1 MALLFIGTTGDQ
13 AGQTL
18 VTWVIVRRLLE
29 KGYRLGFFKPFGTQP
44 VNSGGFWTDHDALLF
59 KTVLNLESP
68 LDRICPYL
76 LTDDRWRQKEPSH
89 LLKECKDLSASLSEG
104 KDVLIM
110 MGSTHIFFDDAS
122 WPVPDLSLVK
132 ELMADFVLVNRFRKT
147 SSSIYSILF
156 ASSLLKDLMK
166 GVIINRVL
174 PERMEEVK
182 DQLIPSLIN
191 KGIQSGAAVAEDPV
205 LSLWSLREIRD
216 MLHGEVLWGE
226 EHLDRPV
233 GRMTVGST
241 SLTGRSVLFKRVYN
255 KIVFLDASSCHRG
268 TETASPS
275 ESIAGILLTSGIR
288 PPPQIIEA
296 ASSENIPIFLAKD
309 DTFAV
314 RERLERSPHRL
325 SSKDEPKVLHFTG
338 LMDQDGSLD
347 RLLRKITTVPKREP
361 L

>member
-44 VNSGGFWTDHDALLF
+44 VNCGGHWTDHDALLF
-59 KTVLNLESP
+59 KTVLNLEAP

-122 WPVPDLSLVK
+122 WPVPDISLVK

-166 GVIINRVL
+166 GVIINRVV
-174 PERMEEVK
+174 PEKMQEVK
-182 DQLIPSLIN
+182 DRLIPSLMD
-191 KGIQSGAAVAEDPV
+191 KGIPTAAVAEDPV
-205 LSLWSLREIRD
+205 LSLWSLREIGD

-226 EHLDRPV
+226 EYLDRPI

-241 SLTGRSVLFKRVYN
+241 ALRGGALLFKRVYN
-255 KIVFLDASSCHRG
+255 KIVFLDASSYHRG
-268 TETASPS
+268 TETASSS
-275 ESIAGILLTSGIR
+275 ESIAGILLTSGVR

-296 ASSENIPIFLAKD
+296 ASSENIPLLLAKD

-314 RERLERSPHRL
+314 RELLERSPHRL
-325 SSKDEPKVLHFTG
+325 SSRDEPKVLHFTG

-347 RLLRKITTVPKREP
+347 RLLRQIRPVPKREP

>member
-1 MALLFIGTTGDQ
+1 MALLFIGSTGDQ

-44 VNSGGFWTDHDALLF
+44 VNSNGFRSDHDALLF
-59 KTVLNLESP
+59 KTVLNLEAP

-76 LTDDRWRQKEPSH
+76 LTDESWRQKEPSH
-89 LLKECKDLSASLSEG
+89 ILKECKELSASLSKG
-104 KDVLIM
+104 KDVLII
-110 MGSTHIFFDDAS
+110 MGSRHIFFDDAS
-122 WPVPDLSLVK
+122 WPVPDMSLVT
-132 ELMADFVLVNRFRKT
+132 ELMADFVLVNRFRKS

-156 ASSLLKDLMK
+156 AYSLLKDLMK
-166 GVIINRVL
+166 GVIINRVV
-174 PERMEEVK
+174 PEKMQEVR
-182 DQLIPSLIN
+182 DRLIPSLIN

-205 LSLWSLREIRD
+205 LSLWSLREIGD
-216 MLHGEVLWGE
+216 VLHGEVLWGE
-226 EHLDRPV
+226 AHLDRPV

-241 SLTGRSVLFKRVYN
+241 ALRGGSVLFKRVYN
-255 KIVFLDASSCHRG
+255 KIVFLDASSYGRG
-268 TETASPS
+268 AELAPCP

-296 ASSENIPIFLAKD
+296 AAAEKIPLLLAKD

-314 RERLERSPHRL
+314 RERLEQSPHRL
-325 SSKDEPKVLHFTG
+325 SSKDEPKVLHFTE

-347 RLLRKITTVPKREP
+347 RLLQQIRAVPSGGVF
-361 L
+361 

>member
-1 MALLFIGTTGDQ
+1 MALLFIGSTGDQ

-44 VNSGGFWTDHDALLF
+44 VNSDGFWTDHDALLF
-59 KTVLNLESP
+59 KTVLSLEAP

-76 LTDDRWRQKEPSH
+76 LTDESWRQKEPFQV
-89 LLKECKDLSASLSEG
+89 LKECKDLSASLSEG
-104 KDVLIM
+104 KDLLIM
-110 MGSTHIFFDDAS
+110 MGSRHIFFDDAS
-122 WPVPDLSLVK
+122 WPVPDMSLVT
-132 ELMADFVLVNRFRKT
+132 ELMADFVLVNRFRKS

-166 GVIINRVL
+166 GVVINRVA
-174 PERMEEVK
+174 PEKMQEVR

-191 KGIQSGAAVAEDPV
+191 KGIQGAAVAEDPV
-205 LSLWSLREIRD
+205 LSLWSLREIGD
-216 MLHGEVLWGE
+216 VLHGEVLWGE
-226 EHLDRPV
+226 EHLNRPV
-233 GRMTVGST
+233 GRMTVGSGALKKG
-241 SLTGRSVLFKRVYN
+241 SFLFKRVYN
-255 KIVFLDASSCHRG
+255 KIVFLDASSYDRG
-268 TETASPS
+268 TEFPPSS

-296 ASSENIPIFLAKD
+296 AAAEKIPLLLAKD

-314 RERLERSPHRL
+314 RELLEQSPHRL
-325 SSKDEPKVLHFTG
+325 SSKDEPKVLHFTE

-347 RLLRKITTVPKREP
+347 KLVQQVRAVPSGGV